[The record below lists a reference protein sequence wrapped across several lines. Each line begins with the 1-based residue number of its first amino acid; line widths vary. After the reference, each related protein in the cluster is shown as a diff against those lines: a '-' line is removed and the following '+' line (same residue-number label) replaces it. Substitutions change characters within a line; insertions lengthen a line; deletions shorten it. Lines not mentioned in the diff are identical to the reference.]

1 MQKRLIITSII
12 NRLHMDFGGEGGI
25 RTHGRLPYA
34 GFQDRYFRPAQSPL
48 LKAAQYTVRKSNFP
62 VIIGLEIRLYRLD
75 IMN

>member
-1 MQKRLIITSII
+1 
-12 NRLHMDFGGEGGI
+12 MDSLFIKFGGEGGI

-48 LKAAQYTVRKSNFP
+48 LKAAQYTVRKANFP